1 MSKLYSVLK
10 VLHEIN
16 EAFDFNNI
24 ESLRI
29 KKVNDT
35 TYKSDDGSVEII
47 FQKVPIKDQNKNIKY
62 SNFDDFYN
70 VTFTVHDI
78 DTQAFKTNYEEFIR
92 ILKAV
97 KNAVDNFV
105 KTNRPEVLLFMSM
118 DKSGQ
123 SIQTD
128 SQKDKLY
135 KYAVV
140 KNLPIGYGF
149 DYDVKP
155 FNFTDMKGIVL
166 YRKDIKL
173 PIK

>member
-1 MSKLYSVLK
+1 
-10 VLHEIN
+10 
-16 EAFDFNNI
+16 
-24 ESLRI
+24 
-29 KKVNDT
+29 
-35 TYKSDDGSVEII
+35 
-47 FQKVPIKDQNKNIKY
+47 
-62 SNFDDFYN
+62 
-70 VTFTVHDI
+70 
-78 DTQAFKTNYEEFIR
+78 
-92 ILKAV
+92 
-97 KNAVDNFV
+97 
-105 KTNRPEVLLFMSM
+105 MSM